1 MTRRHSSAA
10 KLLVGGD
17 KEQAMQANPVRTNNL
32 TQVSPTPRIIPGV
45 LAAWLGVNALD
56 AMLTLML
63 LGLGGIEGNPM
74 LSYLQGE
81 MGAIWM
87 LTIKLAVSAAV
98 GLMLI
103 VRGRAPMLA
112 LANKLMALVVMYNAI
127 VAFYYFAPSATMPF
141 VN

>member
-1 MTRRHSSAA
+1 
-10 KLLVGGD
+10 
-17 KEQAMQANPVRTNNL
+17 MQANAARTPDL
-32 TQVSPTPRIIPGV
+32 TQVSVPSRIPRV
-45 LAAWLGVNALD
+45 LTAWLGVNALD
-56 AMLTLML
+56 AMLTFML

-87 LTIKLAVSAAV
+87 LTIKLTVSAAV
-98 GLMLI
+98 GLLLI
-103 VRGRAPMLA
+103 DRGRAPMLA
-112 LANKLMALVVMYNAI
+112 LASKLMALVVVYNAV

>member
-1 MTRRHSSAA
+1 
-10 KLLVGGD
+10 
-17 KEQAMQANPVRTNNL
+17 MQANPVRTNNL